1 MKFISM
7 LDEDLFLESV
17 SGSSRSEVY
26 SSMLNALS
34 DYAELE
40 LDTAALT
47 REMIEHEDSVGA
59 MLPNLAMPHLRIA
72 ELHDLYIV
80 IGLPENPAA
89 LGTDVVFMSLIGDGM
104 SDVYLKMLSTLG
116 RSLGKKENLDAFV
129 AAAKAGRSAF
139 WEYMRSCGMTL
150 REVVSAEDV
159 MSPVREV
166 LRTDAPLSKAF
177 DLFFSGHCRFL
188 PVVDNEGRLAGELS
202 AREVIKSFFPEYVF
216 MMENLNFLNDFA
228 VFNEIFH
235 SEHSLPVSRYMNSE
249 PAMATLDTPLIQLT
263 LLLIKQ
269 GSGDVY
275 IVDDDNKLQGV
286 FKTDNVISKV
296 LRG

>member
-1 MKFISM
+1 M
-7 LDEDLFLESV
+7 LDRELMLKVPGSDRV
-17 SGSSRSEVY
+17 SVY
-26 SSMLNALS
+26 SAMLDSLQS
-34 DYAELE
+34 HAELE
-40 LDTAALT
+40 LDIPATVQ
-47 REMIEHEDSVGA
+47 EMIRHEDAIGQLVPG
-59 MLPNLAMPHLRIA
+59 LKMPHLRMT
-72 ELHDLYIV
+72 ELHDLFIV
-80 IGLPENPAA
+80 IGLPENPEAVGA
-89 LGTDVVFMSLIGDGM
+89 DVVFMSLIGDNM
-104 SDVYLKMLSTLG
+104 SDVYLKVLSTFG
-116 RSLGKKENLDAFV
+116 RYLTCQENLDTFT
-129 AAAKAGRSAF
+129 AAARLGTDAL
-139 WEYMRSCGMTL
+139 WEYLEASCINLRS
-150 REVVSAEDV
+150 VVCAEDV
-159 MSPVREV
+159 MSPVDV
-166 LRTDAPLSKAF
+166 ALKVDDPLSKAF

-235 SEHSLPVSRYMNSE
+235 SEHSLPVARYMNSE

-275 IVDDDNKLQGV
+275 IVDNNNKLQGV
-286 FKTDNVISKV
+286 FKTDNIISKV